1 MQQKISQQFKDLY
14 NSNPT
19 LFRAPGRIN
28 LIGEH
33 TDYNEGFVFPAAIDK
48 AIVLAIRLNH
58 TQTANLYAYDL
69 NESIAIDIN
78 SIEKNDKQWANY
90 ILGVID
96 QFHKKG
102 FDIQG
107 FDCVFGGNIPHG
119 AGLSSSAALE
129 SVFTFALNYLHGF
142 EIPKTQMIQMAQ
154 MAEVNFVGVNC
165 GIMDQFISFQGQKNK
180 ALLLDCRTLDYE
192 YKNIYLE
199 GYSIVL
205 ADTLVKHALAS
216 GEYNTRRQECE
227 QGVKILQGLYSD
239 INSLRDVN
247 IAQLEAAKPN
257 FPDTIYKRCQYVVEE
272 NQRVQQAGYYL
283 DQQQAENFGKELFKS
298 HQGLSQLYEVS
309 CAELDALVHLAKA
322 TGDVIGAR
330 MMGGGFGGCTINIV
344 KTQAKESFKTIVA
357 TAFEQ
362 QFGHAPKFYEVN
374 IENGA
379 EMVKEI

>member
-1 MQQKISQQFKDLY
+1 MKQKITQKFKELHKT
-14 NSNPT
+14 NPVM
-19 LFRAPGRIN
+19 FNAPGRIN

-48 AIVLAIRLNH
+48 SIVLAINLNNS
-58 TQTANLYAYDL
+58 QKANLYAYDL
-69 NESIAIDIN
+69 DESVEIDIN
-78 SIEKNDKQWANY
+78 HIEKNDKPWANY

-96 QFHKKG
+96 EFHKKG
-102 FDIQG
+102 FDVKG

-129 SVFTFALNYLHGF
+129 TVFTFAFNHLHHF
-142 EIPKTQMIQMAQ
+142 EIPKTEMIKMAQ

-165 GIMDQFISFQGQKNK
+165 GIMDQFISFNGQKDK
-180 ALLLDCRTLDYE
+180 ALLLDCRTLEYE
-192 YKNIYLE
+192 YKNIHLE

-216 GEYNTRRQECE
+216 GEYNIRRQECE
-227 QGVKILQGLYSD
+227 KGVKILQKLYPN

-247 IAQLEAAKPN
+247 TTQLKEAKSY
-257 FPDTIYKRCQYVVEE
+257 FPETIYKRCLYVVEE
-272 NQRVQQAGYYL
+272 NERVQQAGNYL
-283 DQQQAENFGKELFKS
+283 DQKQAINFGEMLFKS
-298 HQGLSQLYEVS
+298 HEGLSKLYEVS
-309 CAELDALVHLAKA
+309 CAELDMLVTLAKA

-344 KTQAKESFKTIVA
+344 KTEAKEHFKTQLR
-357 TAFEQ
+357 TDFQQ
-362 QFGHAPKFYEVN
+362 QFGHEPKFYEVS

-379 EMVKEI
+379 EIIAL

>member
-1 MQQKISQQFKDLY
+1 MQQKITQKFKALY
-14 NSNPT
+14 NNTPT

-58 TQTANLYAYDL
+58 TQTAKLYAYDL
-69 NESIAIDIN
+69 NESVDIEINNIA
-78 SIEKNDKQWANY
+78 KNDKPWANY

-129 SVFTFALNYLHGF
+129 SVFTFALNHLHDF
-142 EIPKTQMIQMAQ
+142 NIPKTQMIQMAQ

-165 GIMDQFISFQGQKNK
+165 GIMDQFISFNGQKDK
-180 ALLLDCRTLDYE
+180 ALLLDCRTLEYT

-205 ADTLVKHALAS
+205 VDTLVKHALAS

-227 QGVKILQGLYSD
+227 QGVKILQGLYPN

-247 IAQLEAAKPN
+247 IAQLEAAKPH

-272 NQRVQQAGYYL
+272 NARVQQAGYYL
-283 DQQQAENFGKELFKS
+283 DQQQAEHFGKSLRPCDWRQNDGWRLWRLHHQYCKNRSQREL
-298 HQGLSQLYEVS
+298 QNQNGY
-309 CAELDALVHLAKA
+309 
-322 TGDVIGAR
+322 
-330 MMGGGFGGCTINIV
+330 
-344 KTQAKESFKTIVA
+344 SF
-357 TAFEQ
+357 
-362 QFGHAPKFYEVN
+362 
-374 IENGA
+374 
-379 EMVKEI
+379 